1 MIEIKRWDNK
11 EVIYKSE
18 KGTIKEAVREAA
30 SKGISLAY
38 ANLSGANLYRANL
51 YDANLSGANLSGA
64 NLSGASLSH
73 ANLYDANLSH
83 ANLSFAKIKTFQD
96 QQHLAAYTGTDTVF
110 IGCKAID
117 LSISS
122 EDLQDLG
129 KRHFYTDDQIK
140 AYWDFVQLCK
150 NTYER

>member
-51 YDANLSGANLSGA
+51 YDANLSGAN
-64 NLSGASLSH
+64 LSH